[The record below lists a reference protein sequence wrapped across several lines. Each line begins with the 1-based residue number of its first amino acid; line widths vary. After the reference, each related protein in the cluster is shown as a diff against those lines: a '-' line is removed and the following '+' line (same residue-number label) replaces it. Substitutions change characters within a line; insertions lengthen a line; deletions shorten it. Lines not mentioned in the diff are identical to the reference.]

1 MGSKRKPPNFKKLV
15 RDAIKR
21 CGSQEKLAHEL
32 HLGRTAISMWL
43 TGSHKPKLEAVIALA
58 KISPYPDR
66 YFLWKLAGL
75 DDRTIELAARDLL
88 GEREAEPGERV
99 PVPQV
104 RLRSHGFE
112 EVGRNLPFAPQ
123 VIPEKASPAYIIVD
137 EELRSGGL
145 AIGDILLLDTYVRD
159 AKDPRPFWGEPVLIR
174 FAPEPNH
181 DYPEATYVGKLSI
194 DRGGLKPYSLW
205 VATLWPWPGFEIDRE
220 VGMVQRLAI
229 GTWPETVDMKNPHP
243 SEGEALE
250 ALRLRPGVSLI
261 ARVIGWFGPGM
272 RKR

>member
-1 MGSKRKPPNFKKLV
+1 MGSKRKPPSFKKLV

-21 CGSQEKLAHEL
+21 CGSQEKLAQEL
-32 HLGRTAISMWL
+32 HRGRTAISMWI

-88 GEREAEPGERV
+88 GEREAEPGERIL
-99 PVPQV
+99 VPQV
-104 RLRSHGFE
+104 RPTSQGLEQIGH
-112 EVGRNLPFAPQ
+112 NLPFARQ
-123 VIPEKASPAYIIVD
+123 TIPEQASPGYITVD

-145 AIGDILLLDTYVRD
+145 AAGDILLLDTYIRD

-174 FAPEPNH
+174 FTPEPNL
-181 DYPEATYVGKLSI
+181 DYPDAIYVGKIWI
-194 DRGGLKPYSLW
+194 DRGLARPYSLW
-205 VATLWPWPGFEIDRE
+205 AAVLWPWPGFEIDRD
-220 VGMVQRLAI
+220 VGMVQRL
-229 GTWPETVDMKNPHP
+229 GVGVWPETVDMKNPHP

-250 ALRLRPGVSLI
+250 ALRLRPGVSLL